1 MAGKANHRGFGNVRK
16 LPSGNWQASYV
27 GPDGARHTGP
37 VTWKAKLDAEGWLA
51 QERTLIGGGTWVAP
65 KARAA
70 AIEAAK
76 PRTFGDYAEAWVR
89 DRTLKPR
96 TRAHYKSLLAG
107 PLAPWADVP
116 LPTIRPDRVR
126 EWYASLDPERAT
138 LRSHAYGLLRTILGE
153 ALKDDLIAANPC
165 HIRGA
170 GSAKR
175 RHQTKPATLDEL
187 AVIVEAMPERYRL
200 MVLLASWCAMRFGEL
215 AELRR
220 TDVDTKAGLVHV
232 RRGVVRV
239 DGGTLVGTPK
249 SDAGIRTVTVPP
261 HLLPLLREHLLQ
273 HCQPGKDGL
282 LFPSAS
288 GGHLAPSAFY
298 GRGAEFN
305 DDGSVKRAGRGWY
318 AARQAAGRDD
328 LRFHDL
334 RHTGAVLAAQTGA
347 TLAELMRRLGHSTAG
362 AAMRYQ
368 HASDNRDLVIAAK
381 LSALL
386 NPAQG

>member
-16 LPSGNWQASYV
+16 LPSGNWQASYI
-27 GPDGARHTGP
+27 GPDSVRHTGP
-37 VTWKAKLDAEGWLA
+37 TTWKAKLDAEGWLA
-51 QERTLIGGGTWVAP
+51 QERQLIGAGAWVAP

-96 TRAHYKSLLAG
+96 TRAHYTALLAG
-107 PLAPWADVP
+107 PLAPWGDVP
-116 LPTIRPDRVR
+116 LPAIRPDRVR
-126 EWYASLDPERAT
+126 EWYAGLDPERPT

-170 GSAKR
+170 GNVKS
-175 RHQTKPATLDEL
+175 RHQTKVATLDEL
-187 AVIVEAMPERYRL
+187 TAIVAAMPERQRL

-220 TDVDTKAGLVHV
+220 ADIDTKAGVVHV

-239 DGGTLVGTPK
+239 DGGTIVGTPK
-249 SDAGIRTVTVPP
+249 SDKGSRDVAIPP
-261 HLLPLLREHLLQ
+261 HLLPLVREHLLK
-273 HCQPGKDGL
+273 HCGEDGL

-298 GRGAEFN
+298 GRGTEYAK
-305 DDGSVKRAGRGWY
+305 DGTVKRVGRGWY
-318 AARQAAGRDD
+318 AARQAAGRPD

-347 TLAELMRRLGHSTAG
+347 TLAELMQRLGHSTPG

-368 HASDNRDLVIAAK
+368 SVAEGRDLLLAEK
-381 LSALL
+381 LSALVQ
-386 NPAQG
+386 PAEA

>member
-1 MAGKANHRGFGNVRK
+1 MAGKAGHRGFGNIRR
-16 LPSGNWQASYV
+16 LPSGKFQASYV
-27 GPDGARHTGP
+27 GPDGARHNALKTYD
-37 VTWKAKLDAEGWLA
+37 AKIDAEGWLG
-51 QERTLIGGGTWVAP
+51 QERQIITSGAWVAP

-70 AIEAAK
+70 SIAAAR
-76 PRTFGDYAEAWVR
+76 PRTFGEYAAAWVR

-96 TRAHYKSLLAG
+96 TRAHYTALLAG
-107 PLAPWADVP
+107 PLAPWDDVP

-126 EWYASLDPERAT
+126 EWYACLDPERAT
-138 LRSHAYGLLRTILGE
+138 LRAHAYGLLRTILGE
-153 ALKDDLIAANPC
+153 AVKDDRIAAQPV

-170 GSAKR
+170 GNTPSK
-175 RHQTKPATLDEL
+175 HQTKVATLNEL
-187 AVIVEAMPERYRL
+187 ATIVAAMPDHQRL

-220 TDVDTKAGLVHV
+220 ADIDTKAGVVHV

-239 DGGTLVGTPK
+239 DGKTIVGSPK
-249 SDAGIRTVTVPP
+249 SNKGSRDVAIPP
-261 HLLPLLREHLLQ
+261 HLLPLVREHLLK
-273 HCQPGKDGL
+273 HCGEDGL

-298 GRGAEFN
+298 GRGTEY
-305 DDGSVKRAGRGWY
+305 DKDGKVKRKGRGWY
-318 AARQAAGRDD
+318 GAREAAGRSD

-347 TLAELMRRLGHSTAG
+347 TLAELMQRLGHSTPG

-368 HASDNRDLVIAAK
+368 SVAEGRDLLIAAK
-381 LSALL
+381 LSALVQ
-386 NPAQG
+386 PAEA